1 MDHSHHVNDAP
12 QNPQLPPANP
22 HMDHSSHTDHSMPVE
37 MDHSMMM
44 MKMYFHGGYEEV
56 ILFDFWRIS
65 TIWGLLGSMVA
76 VFILSVAYEGIKLLR
91 EYLFRKFMQ
100 PAGSYNALSPAPTH
114 QSNPMGE
121 AASTSSV
128 EQVES
133 PAPQMN
139 PESIAIRTIET
150 RMWSQGHL
158 ILTFLHMIQVTL
170 AYILMLVFMTYNSW
184 LCLAVVLGFTTGY
197 FLFGWRKMVVFD
209 EPDHCH

>member
-1 MDHSHHVNDAP
+1 MDHSQHVSNGSP
-12 QNPQLPPANP
+12 LEPSHP
-22 HMDHSSHTDHSMPVE
+22 HIDHPSMPME

-56 ILFDFWRIS
+56 ILFDFWRIN
-65 TIWGLLGSMVA
+65 TIWGLIGSMVA

-100 PAGSYNALSPAPTH
+100 PSSCYNTLSSSPTH
-114 QSNPMGE
+114 PNNPMGDE
-121 AASTSSV
+121 ASSSSV

-133 PAPQMN
+133 SAPQPMN
-139 PESIAIRTIET
+139 SESIAIKTIET
-150 RMWSQGHL
+150 SMWSRGHL
-158 ILTFLHMIQVTL
+158 ILTLLHMVQVTL
-170 AYILMLVFMTYNSW
+170 AYMLMLVFMTYNSW
-184 LCLAVVLGFTTGY
+184 LCVAVVLGFTTGY